1 MPAIVI
7 SAPISSN
14 HAAPVSAGGT
24 GATTAAA
31 ARTNLDVY
39 SKSEVTNAISQ
50 STAIASQTVTMQ
62 SGFSLASWGFLTAYK
77 IGNLLVISGQGIRS
91 SSVISASTLMANV
104 SGITFKDNTVAVGF
118 VDGATANT
126 PIFTAIKGAG
136 GRININNVATANANI
151 YFQLVALIE

>member
-1 MPAIVI
+1 MPGF
-7 SAPISSN
+7 S
-14 HAAPVSAGGT
+14 
-24 GATTAAA
+24 GATGVP
-31 ARTNLDVY
+31 LKQMQD
-39 SKSEVTNAISQ
+39 AIAQ
-50 STAIASQTVTMQ
+50 STAITSQTITMQ

-104 SGITFKDNTVAVGF
+104 SGITFKDNAVGVGF

-136 GRININNVATANANI
+136 GRININSVATANANI
-151 YFQLVALIE
+151 YFQLIALIE